1 MTSAIKQALS
11 GLWQFRQASSSAIR
25 NPQSAIRI
33 PEDWLPAT
41 VPGGVHTDLLSAG
54 LIPDP
59 FVGDDERRVKWVA
72 EQDWEYRRIFTVDE
86 RLPAQERVFLV
97 CDGLDTLA
105 EVRLNGQTVG
115 TAKNMF
121 RGYRWDVRNLLR
133 PGENEIRVLFKSP
146 VRYAVAENG
155 IRPMPDVNNPLPG
168 APYLRKVP
176 SHFGWDW
183 GPRLPPIGIWR
194 DIRLE
199 GYTAARLTDVS
210 LRQQHNAGQVTLTA
224 RVEAEIYSHS
234 PLRVTLRLTAPDGR
248 VQTVEGSLEGDH
260 QTLVLAVEQ
269 PQLWWPNDYGAQPL
283 YRVDVELAND
293 ESMLDERTYQLGLR
307 TIELRR
313 EPDEW
318 GESFTFVVNGVSIFA
333 KGSNWIPA
341 DSFATRISSEQ
352 LDHLLGSAAAAHH
365 NMVRVWGGGYYE
377 SDYFYDLCDRLGLL
391 VWQDFAFACAGYP
404 LDDSAYL
411 ENVKGEVVANVRRL
425 RHRASLA
432 LWCGNNEIETAWD
445 SWGWNTPENA
455 DLMSAYERFFDHT
468 LPEWVEAEDPDH
480 PYWPSSPSSGGG
492 FRDPNG
498 NRAGD
503 VHQWVVW
510 HANKPFSNY
519 RETPAR
525 FVSEFGFESL
535 PALPTIAAFSEPADW
550 NITSY
555 IMEYHQRS
563 PVGNEKIIV
572 YMLDNFRMPRDF
584 ASLVYISQLLQAEAM
599 RTGVEH
605 WRRHPAC
612 SGALYWQLNDCW
624 PVISW
629 SGIDYYGRWK
639 AMHYSSRRFFA
650 PLLLS
655 IEDNGTNMRLFV
667 TNDRAEPWEGQI
679 RWSLETL
686 QGEHLNGAE
695 EQASVQPFSTTQVK
709 SLDFSRYITEE
720 NRRRVVLVC
729 ELWQD
734 GERLQSAIATFAP
747 TKHVELEDPQL
758 TVGVGQ
764 TGSELAIHLHA
775 RSLARFVE
783 LTFEG
788 ADVVF
793 SDNYFDLPAGRTMH
807 VTCPLPPNWTLEQ
820 GQDALRVRS
829 VFELLLM
836 LKSTDNC
843 VCYNRPE

>member
-1 MTSAIKQALS
+1 MKLPIKQSLS
-11 GLWQFRQASSSAIR
+11 GDWQLRQAGKSTIR
-25 NPQSAIRI
+25 NPQSAIRNGQ
-33 PEDWLPAT
+33 EWLPAT
-41 VPGGVHTDLLSAG
+41 VPGGVHSDLLSAG

-59 FVGDDERRVKWVA
+59 FVGDNERRVKWVA

-86 RLPAQERVFLV
+86 HLSAQERVFLV
-97 CDGLDTLA
+97 CEGLDTLA
-105 EVRLNGQTVG
+105 DVMVNGQTIG
-115 TAKNMF
+115 AAKNMF
-121 RGYRWDVRNLLR
+121 REYRWDVRNLLH
-133 PGENEIRVLFKSP
+133 PGENEIQVLFKSP
-146 VRYAVAENG
+146 VRYAAEQNS
-155 IRPMPDVNNPLPG
+155 IRHMPEVNDAIPG

-183 GPRLPPIGIWR
+183 GPKLPPIGIWR

-199 GYTAARLTDVS
+199 GYAVARLSDVS
-210 LRQQHNAGQVTLTA
+210 LRQQHKGGEVTLTA
-224 RVEAEIYSHS
+224 RVEAETYDRS
-234 PLRVTLRLTAPDGR
+234 PLRVAMRLTAPDGR
-248 VQTVEGSLEGDH
+248 VQTAEASLQGIYG
-260 QTLVLAVEQ
+260 TLVLNVEQ
-269 PQLWWPNDYGAQPL
+269 PQLWWPNGYGAQPL
-283 YRVDVELAND
+283 YNVEVELAND
-293 ESMLDERTYQLGLR
+293 GSVGALDIWTYQVGLR

-318 GESFTFVVNGVSIFA
+318 GESFTFVVNGVPVFA

-404 LDDSAYL
+404 LDDSAFL
-411 ENVKGEVVANVRRL
+411 ENVKGEVIATVRRL

-432 LWCGNNEIETAWD
+432 LWCGNNEIEMAWD

-480 PYWPSSPSSGGG
+480 PYWPSSPSSGGD

-519 RETPAR
+519 RETPPR

-535 PALPTIAAFSEPADW
+535 PALQTIAAFAEPADW

-563 PVGNEKIIV
+563 PVGNEKIII
-572 YMLDNFRMPRDF
+572 YLLDNFRMPKDF

-655 IEDNGTNMRLFV
+655 IEDEGTDMRLFV
-667 TNDRAEPWEGQI
+667 TNDRAEPWEGEM

-686 QGEHLNGAE
+686 RGKRLDGAE
-695 EQASVQPFSTTQVK
+695 EQVSVAPFHTAQVK

-720 NRRRVVLVC
+720 NRYKVVLVC
-729 ELWQD
+729 ELWLD
-734 GERLQSAIATFAP
+734 GKRLQSAVATFAP
-747 TKHVELEDPQL
+747 TKHIALEDPQL
-758 TVGVGQ
+758 TASVAQ
-764 TGSELAIHLHA
+764 SGSELAIQLHA

-783 LTFEG
+783 LAVEG
-788 ADVVF
+788 ADVLF
-793 SDNYFDLPAGRTMH
+793 SDNYFDLPAGRTVH
-807 VTCPLPPNWTLEQ
+807 VTCSLPAGWTLNQ
-820 GQDALRVRS
+820 ARDALRVRS
-829 VFELLLM
+829 VFD
-836 LKSTDNC
+836 S
-843 VCYNRPE
+843 Y